1 MSEEEN
7 LQTVEGID
15 KPMTTPYYGLIKHII
30 RVMLIDHDKE
40 FVDDR
45 VDLLKSYGYK
55 VTIVD
60 TALAAMS
67 ILSKGKEKI
76 DVIIFNVHSPDLLSF
91 QLLAQAVALNVV
103 SLFIC
108 DEDND
113 LLAMKALNIG
123 ACIYLKKP
131 LDEEIVED
139 LWQFVLRRTIQKE
152 KVRERLEENRDK
164 MNVGDV
170 DDIGNNNIV
179 GDEVQVGETSIPNI
193 ENQSNNIEAENDVV
207 SNGKYKLGRKR
218 NRKSTKEINEGERQR
233 SAINKSVRQKLRI
246 EWTVDLHT
254 KFMKAVQQLGEG
266 SCYPK
271 EILEMMNVPGL
282 TRMQVASHLQKCRN
296 DNWRVPKKRKSIRHP
311 SGQRS
316 SSGSKQISR
325 LRRFGTMARLKT
337 NVTNPQQQQQQC
349 CLEIRRVPK
358 FPFQPHNINNIF
370 ERGESSIQQLVYH
383 PQLNVGPTYLSIDS
397 PFNNPFLSAQN
408 NVGCGLQQQQHSPLF
423 EMLGPQ
429 GLQGPINGSTNY
441 RPGLVFN
448 DGYYHAQNDYKLN
461 VNGYNVKTYSN
472 SAMISDTDVGNATII
487 NGLGVTNANFQQYM
501 GEQNMSDPSN
511 IFAASYPS
519 DMEGGDS
526 RKNENYDVYFDYNNM
541 DYLFQNLKLP
551 SDNLPSDQDSEFD
564 QVYSGDQV
572 APTSS
577 VEFPEIANFPHGSSI
592 RSNAI
597 RDYQ

>member
-15 KPMTTPYYGLIKHII
+15 KPMTTPYYGMIKHII

-40 FVDDR
+40 FVDER

-55 VTIVD
+55 VTTVD

-76 DVIIFNVHSPDLLSF
+76 DVIIFNVHSPDRLSF

-152 KVRERLEENRDK
+152 KVRERLEENGDK
-164 MNVGDV
+164 MNV

-179 GDEVQVGETSIPNI
+179 GDEVQAGEKSIPNI

-207 SNGKYKLGRKR
+207 SNGKYKQGRKR
-218 NRKSTKEINEGERQR
+218 NRKSTKEINEGESQS

-296 DNWRVPKKRKSIRHP
+296 DNWRVPKKRKSIRHS
-311 SGQRS
+311 SGQGS

-325 LRRFGTMARLKT
+325 LRKFGTMPRLKT
-337 NVTNPQQQQQQC
+337 NVTNLQQQQC
-349 CLEIRRVPK
+349 NLEIRRVPK

-370 ERGESSIQQLVYH
+370 ERGESSIQQQVYH

-397 PFNNPFLSAQN
+397 LFNNPFLSAQN
-408 NVGCGLQQQQHSPLF
+408 NVGGGLQQQQHSPLF

-429 GLQGPINGSTNY
+429 GLQRPINGSTNY
-441 RPGLVFN
+441 RPELVFN

-461 VNGYNVKTYSN
+461 VNAYNIKTYSN
-472 SAMISDTDVGNATII
+472 SAMISDADVGNATII

-511 IFAASYPS
+511 IVAASYPS

-526 RKNENYDVYFDYNNM
+526 SKNENYDVYFDYNNT
-541 DYLFQNLKLP
+541 DYLFQNLKLS
-551 SDNLPSDQDSEFD
+551 SDNLPNDQDSEFD
-564 QVYSGDQV
+564 QVYSSDQV
-572 APTSS
+572 APTPS
-577 VEFPEIANFPHGSSI
+577 VEFSGITNFPRDLSI
-592 RSNAI
+592 
-597 RDYQ
+597 